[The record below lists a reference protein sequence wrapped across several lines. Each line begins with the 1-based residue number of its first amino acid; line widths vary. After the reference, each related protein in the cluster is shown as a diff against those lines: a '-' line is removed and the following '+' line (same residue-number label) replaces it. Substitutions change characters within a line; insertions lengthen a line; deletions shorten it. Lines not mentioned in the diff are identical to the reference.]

1 MLFLL
6 FVFVHVTNW
15 RFCKI
20 KANMDKKK
28 VIFEN
33 YYHVIM
39 KASHANLLIYS
50 ARLIN
55 ADSDLC
61 CSPHSFNIAV
71 TLLVEKPS
79 RELFLLIWS
88 ETSMMRWTSWLQT
101 DTIRCEAAVS
111 HQPQDTFGSLHQSC
125 DTKDIR
131 SLIGLPTWWSLPPGQ
146 WPAWWSSAGG
156 SWATWGNNKT

>member
-28 VIFEN
+28 GYIWKLLSC
-33 YYHVIM
+33 YHESVTCKLTHLFCM
-39 KASHANLLIYS
+39 IYKC
-50 ARLIN
+50 
-55 ADSDLC
+55 SDLC

-88 ETSMMRWTSWLQT
+88 ETSMMQWTSWLQT

-125 DTKDIR
+125 DTKDIH